1 MGNVILLILLFLL
14 GLILVTV
21 KLKSGKQ
28 RLLLWMGVVVGIPIL
43 LILWYKWVVWKS
55 AKDLAAAEQQCNE
68 KTLVDELTLYF
79 SDFKLADFSDSA
91 FTIHRNARGMVLDS
105 GKQVIVVDKKDK
117 EHAWVSYH
125 YTFPFATNDVLEI
138 RIGEKEYV
146 LSDFRL
152 TVLAHGAMLGGPR
165 AHGCMIDSANI
176 NGKRTPFGQ
185 NMVIRGDDQY

>member
-1 MGNVILLILLFLL
+1 MSNVILLILLFLL

-21 KLKSGKQ
+21 KLKTGKQ
-28 RLLLWMGVVVGIPIL
+28 RLLLWMAVVVGIPIL
-43 LILWYKWVVWKS
+43 LMLWYKWAVWKS
-55 AKDLAAAEQQCNE
+55 ARDLAEAAQQCNE

-79 SDFKLADFSDSA
+79 SDFKLADFRDSA

-117 EHAWVSYH
+117 EHAWISYH
-125 YTFPFATNDVLEI
+125 YTSPFATNDVLEI
-138 RIGEKEYV
+138 RVGEKEYV

-152 TVLAHGAMLGGPR
+152 TVLAHGAMLGWPK

-176 NGKRTPFGQ
+176 NGKRTPFVQ
-185 NMVIRGDDQY
+185 NMVIRGDDDY